1 MELALAILF
10 GSAAILLI
18 LSLVSMKRSSKVQK
32 EQVDTYYV
40 SMLEETSKLQEQ
52 IRRIELD
59 GEITAQEAGISGM
72 DSKERALL
80 RELLDLHKRGYTIKS
95 MASKTR
101 LAETEVE
108 QLLSPYISSKN
119 GRRNVSHVS

>member
-18 LSLVSMKRSSKVQK
+18 LSLVSMKRASKEQK

-40 SMLEETSKLQEQ
+40 AMLEETSKLQEQ
-52 IRRIELD
+52 IRTLELD
-59 GEITAQEAGISGM
+59 GEITAAEAGIIGPE
-72 DSKERALL
+72 SKERALL

-95 MASKTR
+95 MSTKTS
-101 LAETEVE
+101 LTEAEIE
-108 QLLSPYISSKN
+108 QLLEPYISSNN
-119 GRRNVSHVS
+119 GRGNVSHVS

>member
-101 LAETEVE
+101 LAETEIE

>member
-1 MELALAILF
+1 MEMALAILF
-10 GSAAILLI
+10 GSATILLI
-18 LSLVSMKRSSKVQK
+18 LSLASMKRASKVQK

-40 SMLEETSKLQEQ
+40 AMLEETSKLQEQ
-52 IRRIELD
+52 IATMQLD
-59 GEITAQEAGISGM
+59 GEITAQEAGIVGM

-101 LAETEVE
+101 LTETEIE
-108 QLLSPYISSKN
+108 QLLAPYISSTKER
-119 GRRNVSHVS
+119 GNVSHVG

>member
-1 MELALAILF
+1 MEMALAILF
-10 GSAAILLI
+10 GSATILLI
-18 LSLVSMKRSSKVQK
+18 LSLASMKRASKVQK

-40 SMLEETSKLQEQ
+40 AMLEETSKLQEQ
-52 IRRIELD
+52 IAKMQLD
-59 GEITAQEAGISGM
+59 SEITAQEAGIVGM

-101 LAETEVE
+101 LTETEIE
-108 QLLSPYISSKN
+108 QLLAPYISSKE

>member
-10 GSAAILLI
+10 GSAAVLLI
-18 LSLVSMKRSSKVQK
+18 LSLISMKRASKVQK

-40 SMLEETSKLQEQ
+40 AMLEETSKLQEQ
-52 IRRIELD
+52 IRNIELD
-59 GEITAQEAGISGM
+59 GEITAQEAGIIGT

-95 MASKTR
+95 MSSKTR
-101 LAETEVE
+101 LTETEIE